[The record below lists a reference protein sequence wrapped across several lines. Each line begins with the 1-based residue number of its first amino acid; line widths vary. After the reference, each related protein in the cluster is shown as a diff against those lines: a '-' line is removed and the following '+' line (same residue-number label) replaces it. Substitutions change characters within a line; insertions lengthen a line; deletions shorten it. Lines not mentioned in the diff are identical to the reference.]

1 LSYDPQLP
9 LSPASPP
16 DTLELEVRKRFGHSG
31 FRPGQRE
38 LVEAALR
45 GEDALGVMPTG
56 GGKSLCFQLPAMLR
70 PGTAVVISPLI
81 ALMKDQVDALRS
93 KGFAAEAIHS
103 GLTYDERRAT
113 LARLR
118 SGQAKIVYM
127 APERIQADGF
137 MELLGEVPLSLLAI
151 DEAHCIS
158 HWGHDFRPD
167 YRRLGELRDRV
178 HGPDPK
184 IPVPVIALTA
194 TATRRVQDDIVE
206 RLHMRAPS
214 RVITGFRRP
223 NLAFE
228 VRKVSGR
235 AEKLRRLRE
244 LCSEAL
250 NAGGS
255 AVIYAA
261 TRKNVE
267 LVATELASKDAAFP
281 KSQVGFYHAGL
292 PDEDRSSVQDAF
304 LKGDKRILV
313 ATNAFGMGID
323 KADVR
328 VVAHYEIPG
337 SIEAY
342 YQEAGR
348 AGRDGKPG
356 RCTLL
361 FNYADV
367 ATQEFFIKKSA
378 EESAAAGSDDD
389 DHESGSDA
397 AATST
402 SAGAEANA
410 DALLKQLVRYA
421 YGSQCR
427 QKLILGY
434 FGDPEAR
441 AFDGCGACDVCAPE
455 VRERAAVDEA
465 TSLACRQAL
474 AAVARLNGRFGK
486 GRISELLKGATSEA
500 FCQTGLQ
507 HQSTYG
513 LLSAWSL
520 DAVRRLIDRLVD
532 AGYLKTQG
540 LDYPV
545 LQITSEGLTAMKG
558 AAPILLTV
566 EPIEEAPSRARRK
579 KELARLSPSERATAI
594 ASSTQPADPSLLEAL
609 REFRRE
615 EARKRS
621 VPAYVV
627 FHDRTL
633 EELAAR
639 RPVTAG
645 DLGLVSGLG
654 PKKIELYGEKLLSIL
669 KPA

>member
-1 LSYDPQLP
+1 MSSQLP
-9 LSPASPP
+9 LLARNWPN
-16 DTLELEVRKRFGHSG
+16 LEEEVRNRFGHSG

-56 GGKSLCFQLPAMLR
+56 GGKSLCFQLPAALL

-81 ALMKDQVDALRS
+81 ALMKDQVDVLRAR
-93 KGFAAEAIHS
+93 GFAADAFHS
-103 GLTYDERRAT
+103 GLDYDERREI
-113 LARLR
+113 LSRLKAGK
-118 SGQAKIVYM
+118 SKLLYM
-127 APERIQADGF
+127 SPERVQADGF
-137 MELLGEVPLSLLAI
+137 MEILSDIPLSMLAI

-167 YRRLGELRDRV
+167 YRRLGELRSRV
-178 HGPDPK
+178 RGTEAGR
-184 IPVPVIALTA
+184 PVPVIALTA
-194 TATRRVQDDIVE
+194 TATQRVQDDIIE
-206 RLHMRAPS
+206 RLKMRDPS

-235 AEKLRRLRE
+235 AEKLRRLRA
-244 LCSEAL
+244 LCGEAL
-250 NAGGS
+250 KAGGS

-267 LVATELASKDAAFP
+267 LVASELAARGGDFP
-281 KSQVGFYHAGL
+281 KSLVGYYHAGL
-292 PDEDRSSVQDAF
+292 SDEDRTEVQDEF
-304 LKGDKRILV
+304 LTGKKRVLV

-323 KADVR
+323 KSDVR

-356 RCTLL
+356 RCSLL

-378 EESAAAGSDDD
+378 EERDEDEGEEDSDDN
-389 DHESGSDA
+389 SGN
-397 AATST
+397 
-402 SAGAEANA
+402 ANA
-410 DALLKQLVRYA
+410 DVLLKQLVRYA

-427 QKLILGY
+427 QQMILGY

-441 AFDGCGACDVCAPE
+441 AFEGCGVCDVCKPE
-455 VRERAAVDEA
+455 VRELAAVDEA

-486 GRISELLKGATSEA
+486 GRIAELLKCATGEA
-500 FCQTGLQ
+500 FLQTGLQ
-507 HQSTYG
+507 HQTTYG
-513 LLSAWSL
+513 LLRAWTL
-520 DAVRRLIDRLVD
+520 DAVRRLVDRLMD

-545 LQITSEGLTAMKG
+545 LQITPEGLLAMKG
-558 AAPILLTV
+558 ASAVRLAID
-566 EPIEEAPSRARRK
+566 EISSDDADEAPSKSSKARRK
-579 KELARLSPSERATAI
+579 RELAKLSPSEKKA
-594 ASSTQPADPSLLEAL
+594 ASAGGTADPELLEAL
-609 REFRRE
+609 RKFRGE

-627 FHDRTL
+627 FHDSTL
-633 EELAAR
+633 QELAAKK
-639 RPVTAG
+639 PLTVN
-645 DLGLVSGLG
+645 GLSGVSGLG